1 MKQLFLII
9 TGLSFFQPVAFSQS
23 AIGQLEYIT
32 GQTIDRGSYSG
43 DYDAPTPVAD
53 QAYYN
58 GQYANYL
65 AMQAH
70 DENEKGIAAY
80 NKGDWSK
87 AAAHFNKAQKLNP
100 ELSVYA
106 QNYKNAKEQAD
117 REEAKKREEQRFK
130 TIDKTFLSN
139 YNKDIKSY
147 SSQLKSLRKT
157 IASYVPPL
165 GTPTRT
171 VKEGLILGLFNVQS
185 DYAFKNIES
194 PTGHKFTEGE
204 YYATSDNKT
213 MLELVRGVVDNYTL
227 GKYTLNSDWGKQL
240 VSSLAGTH
248 FERLYAHSNGATI
261 SEALIREGTI
271 TVDELHIM
279 GGDRSYMNFQAYEDL
294 VKSGKIN
301 KIVIWY
307 NPGDIIPK
315 GSSVKLLHPEKE
327 FNTEYQKIFNAVSN
341 HKLIDSNDGKIQYRK
356 LEGKQYKGQNYQFN
370 ENFFEAHNLD
380 TYFYNIRQYN
390 KNMNTD

>member
-1 MKQLFLII
+1 MKQIILII
-9 TGLSFFQPVAFSQS
+9 TGLYLFQAGAFSQS

-43 DYDAPTPVAD
+43 DYYAPTPVAD

-58 GQYANYL
+58 GQYGDYL
-65 AMQAH
+65 AVQAH

-80 NKGDWSK
+80 NKGDWAK
-87 AAAHFNKAQKLNP
+87 AAGHFNKAQKLNP
-100 ELSVYA
+100 DIPVYA
-106 QNYKNAKEQAD
+106 QNYNNAKEQAD
-117 REEAKKREEQRFK
+117 REDKKKREEQSYK
-130 TIDKTFLSN
+130 TIDKNFLTN
-139 YNKDIKSY
+139 YNKDIKSH
-147 SSQLKSLRKT
+147 STQVKSLRKT
-157 IASYVPPL
+157 IASYVPPI

-171 VKEGLILGLFNVQS
+171 VKEGLMLGLFNVQS

-194 PTGHKFTEGE
+194 PTGHAFAEGE
-204 YYATSDNKT
+204 YYATSDTKS
-213 MLELVRGVVDNYTL
+213 MMELVRGVVDNYTL
-227 GKYTLNSDWGKQL
+227 GKYTLNSEWGKQL
-240 VSSLAGTH
+240 VTSLAGTH

-279 GGDRSYMNFQAYEDL
+279 GGDRSYMNFQAYEEL
-294 VKSGKIN
+294 VKAGKIK

-315 GSSVKLLHPEKE
+315 GSSVQLLHPGKE
-327 FNTEYQKIFNAVSN
+327 FNEDYQKLYDAVSN

-370 ENFFEAHNLD
+370 SNFFEAHDLD
-380 TYFYNIRQYN
+380 TYFYNIREYYRN
-390 KNMNTD
+390 